1 VPFPNLKDKHLK
13 DSLVTPQDFIDWAVK
28 TGKYGKFTPPEGVIF
43 CYSSRLLNTIL
54 ESEKTEKVDFGDL
67 YLLKRGHI
75 GVMKLGIGAPVAA
88 AMMEELIALG
98 VKKFLSIGEAGSLQ
112 PNLKVGDIIL
122 CDQAIR
128 DEGVSHHYLKH
139 AKYVDSP
146 QNFLKEV
153 ESVVQSKGIA
163 YTKGT
168 TWTIDAPYRETGAEV
183 EQYQKEGVLT
193 VEMEAAAL
201 FAVAQYR
208 GVDVASLFTVSD
220 HLGELEWEP
229 KFHLTTEHFGTLFG
243 IAKAVFERDRR
254 SLKVP
259 TQPRKRFI

>member
-1 VPFPNLKDKHLK
+1 MPFPNLKDKHLK

-28 TGKYGKFTPPEGVIF
+28 TGKYGKFSPPEGVIF
-43 CYSSRLLNTIL
+43 CYSSRLLNLIL
-54 ESEKTEKVDFGDL
+54 ESEKTEKVDFGDF
-67 YLLKRGHI
+67 YLLKGKRI

-88 AMMEELIALG
+88 AAMEELIALG
-98 VKKFLSIGEAGSLQ
+98 VKRFLSIGEAGSLQ
-112 PNLKVGDIIL
+112 PNLKVGSIVL
-122 CDQAIR
+122 CDRAIR

-139 AKYVDSP
+139 SKYVDSP
-146 QNFLKEV
+146 QNILKEV
-153 ESVVQSKGIA
+153 EAVIQSKGIA

-208 GVDVASLFTVSD
+208 SVDAAALFTVSD
-220 HLGELEWEP
+220 HLGEFEWEP
-229 KFHLTTEHFGTLFG
+229 KFHLTTEHFGTLFE
-243 IAKAVFERDRR
+243 IAKAV
-254 SLKVP
+254 LNG
-259 TQPRKRFI
+259 